1 MKCRFTFLSYCDWHV
16 PLSSCV
22 WLQRSWLITT
32 WAIDEETRLKLYQ
45 SIKDINWQTDEFVF
59 TGLNSEPHPMIAAFF
74 ASHGRILTLY
84 KMGIYVIDRQAALAI
99 ELRLMSPIWSD
110 SVKWNWMKILFLTS
124 SPADVYV
131 KSLETHNAA
140 TVYDNWSYNEITT
153 ADSVLEGVIASPT
166 AGVFLKD
173 TNKLVC
179 WMTSRVHVGMS
190 QLHTLEEYRRR
201 GYAACVTQYLTKR
214 LAQSGYVPY
223 AIVSPNNEPSVRCFQ
238 RAGFRLNSLFH
249 ICEVTFPK
257 SNSKH

>member
-1 MKCRFTFLSYCDWHV
+1 M
-16 PLSSCV
+16 
-22 WLQRSWLITT
+22 
-32 WAIDEETRLKLYQ
+32 
-45 SIKDINWQTDEFVF
+45 
-59 TGLNSEPHPMIAAFF
+59 
-74 ASHGRILTLY
+74 
-84 KMGIYVIDRQAALAI
+84 
-99 ELRLMSPIWSD
+99 
-110 SVKWNWMKILFLTS
+110 FLTS

-153 ADSVLEGVIASPT
+153 VDSVLEGVIASPT